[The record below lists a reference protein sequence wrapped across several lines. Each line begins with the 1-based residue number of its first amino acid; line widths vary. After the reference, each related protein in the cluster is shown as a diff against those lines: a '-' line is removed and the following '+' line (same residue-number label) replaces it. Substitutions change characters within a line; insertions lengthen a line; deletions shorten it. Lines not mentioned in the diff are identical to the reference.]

1 MTPSPSPR
9 DRRFPPQALANEV
22 RTELAASGLPI
33 LPPEYDVLTEQASG
47 VSIEGDEEGV
57 WVSWEVHGP
66 LTEASQRAFQV
77 AAWRPGNPDGFDGH
91 PAMKHCAVSRGS
103 MTEVLATILRSLG
116 YGVQADADEYRVGE
130 LLVSPRRW
138 ERIGEIRPCHLW
150 LVRLAISRGTCAA
163 TRGPVR
169 WIRDHHCQ
177 WHVPVIRVVGTAA
190 VVRGQAS
197 PWRR

>member
-1 MTPSPSPR
+1 MIRGMPLTPSPSPR

-77 AAWRPGNPDGFDGH
+77 GAWRLGNPDGFDGH

-130 LLVSPRRW
+130 LLVSPRALGAHWRD
-138 ERIGEIRPCHLW
+138 PA
-150 LVRLAISRGTCAA
+150 VPPLAGSAGYFPGYVCCYS
-163 TRGPVR
+163 
-169 WIRDHHCQ
+169 W
-177 WHVPVIRVVGTAA
+177 
-190 VVRGQAS
+190 AS
-197 PWRR
+197 SLDP